1 VKELLATY
9 PREFYERPTLAVAAD
24 LLGARLVRRLPGD
37 MLISGRIVEVEAY
50 TKDDSACHA
59 FKGVTERV
67 KAMFGPPGHAYV
79 YFIYGM
85 HFCFNVVTEAEGTPG
100 AVLIRAVDFEGAN
113 GGRGPGRL
121 CKTMGIDMELYGA
134 DLCSSKSGLWISPA
148 EKFAQEEIEVSP
160 RVGVSSAEDKL
171 WRFFI
176 KNHQNVS
183 TDRTYAK
190 KTKLKK
196 QQKGCAK

>member
-1 VKELLATY
+1 MKELLATY
-9 PREFYERPTLAVAAD
+9 PREFYERQTLAVAAD

-37 MLISGRIVEVEAY
+37 ILISGRVIEVEAY

-85 HFCFNVVTEAEGTPG
+85 HYCFNVVTEAKGTPG
-100 AVLIRAVDFEGAN
+100 AVLIRAVDFDGAK
-113 GGRGPGRL
+113 GGTGPGRL
-121 CKTMGIDMELYGA
+121 CKTMSIDMELYGA
-134 DLCSSKSGLWISPA
+134 DLCSSKSGLWICPA
-148 EKFAQEEIEVSP
+148 EKFAEEEIEVSP

-176 KNHQNVS
+176 KDHRDVS
-183 TDRTYAK
+183 TYRPYSK
-190 KTKLKK
+190 KKRSSKES
-196 QQKGCAK
+196 ARYE

>member
-9 PREFYERPTLAVAAD
+9 PRQFYARPTLAVAAD
-24 LLGARLVRRLPGD
+24 LLGTKLVRRLPGD
-37 MLISGRIVEVEAY
+37 VLISGRIVEVEAY

-67 KAMFGPPGHAYV
+67 KVMFGPPGHAYV

-85 HFCFNVVTEAEGTPG
+85 HYCVNVVTEPEGTAG
-100 AVLIRAVDFEGAN
+100 AVLIRAVDFEGPK

-121 CKTMGIDMELYGA
+121 CKTMGIDRDLYGA
-134 DLCSSKSGLWISPA
+134 DLCSSKSDLWISPA
-148 EKFAQEEIEVSP
+148 EKLTEEEIEVSP

-176 KNHQNVS
+176 KNHHDV
-183 TDRTYAK
+183 TTYRPYARKTRSAK
-190 KTKLKK
+190 RA
-196 QQKGCAK
+196 AK